1 MRGREVVLH
10 AEEVEDAVGGG
21 AFEPDGWGGGVGVCG
36 VGAVV
41 AYGGGVAGREGDADT
56 GAGVGVAF
64 LTCDYDCA
72 GCGEDQE
79 DPVG

>member
-21 AFEPDGWGGGVGVCG
+21 AFEPDGWDGGVSVYR

-41 AYGGGVAGREGDADT
+41 AYGGGVARREGDADAAA
-56 GAGVGVAF
+56 AG
-64 LTCDYDCA
+64 
-72 GCGEDQE
+72 
-79 DPVG
+79 